1 MRRYLGI
8 EKEKV
13 VNPGVYKYDSH
24 VRLNWPLPISF
35 LWWQLKNDGKIV
47 DPARLMDIPYSML
60 EDARFWDETERFCK
74 MKQEMDKDTQ

>member
-13 VNPGVYKYDSH
+13 VNPGLYKYDNN
-24 VRLNWPLPISF
+24 VRPNWPLAISF
-35 LWWQLKNDGKIV
+35 LWWTLARQGQIV

-74 MKQEMDKDTQ
+74 VKQEMNTQ